1 MAKKQLNKNNKE
13 AAMKA
18 GSAALQIAARKTK
31 NPYVIGG
38 AAAAKAMTTKG
49 GLGKKAGAAIKSL
62 RRSVAGTGK
71 DDAQDAKEIADT
83 ASDMKE
89 AADAASEA
97 KEAAADVK
105 DAKDAASDAKD
116 VAESAGDA
124 KEEAK
129 NASKDLIEDK
139 DKTDDK
145 KDKDDDKDKDKDD
158 KKANDAKDPDP
169 LKNDNKNNNNLIEPE
184 DDGTKPVGNKKDE
197 SLGRKV
203 AKGAAVNAGVAAA
216 KHVAM
221 AAALKMAMAKLLA
234 FLSAAVQAV
243 TSAVAA
249 FFSAIWSGIVHAATF
264 IANVFVSLWATSAV
278 LAIAIAASPILV
290 VGGGTYAIV
299 KSVQDNQYRQVDS
312 EDDNCD
318 EIIKDNTTD
327 AGDGSNLDLSE
338 LMEANAKL
346 CYSAF
351 KAYGMDDDHIAGLF
365 GNIQSES
372 SFIPSRLESD
382 WTSSCGVSDEV
393 NMNDLGPKKKKALYG
408 NATTF
413 TRDTMDYDGVES
425 YWQKMYA
432 SYGYSNIYTDAY
444 YIESPSGRRVHAPGV
459 GLHGFTGGAFQE
471 LMEFADRPENN
482 GRNWWDLDLQLEH
495 LLREPDNGGYMRSL
509 KPYKEMSVPDAA
521 TASSYVFS
529 SWEYGYSWGTLYSN
543 YAISGRADNA
553 TSWRTKIVNW
563 KAGQDYDE
571 AYGKSIIDKA
581 QVTLSDA
588 STGTGAANAKKDCTD
603 KLSFDNSSIA
613 AAAASFAWDNES
625 QSYNNGT
632 PLYQKVN
639 KAVIGDGLYRSCDRV
654 ACSAVRWSGSD
665 DNFPPGAVPN
675 QISYCSTSDKWKK
688 VTWSKLSDLQPGD
701 ILFNNKA
708 EDKSSAGH
716 IMVYVGKDE
725 ILAKHPSVDGNLVE
739 GSYDTQSA
747 HCDKLP
753 EDLTPSS
760 PGYHGGGYTAY
771 RNVKRETDS
780 KYVNAVAGYSFSNVS
795 MTGVFWPTPGCNVI
809 TERFGAHRDWDSYSS
824 THNAVDIGC
833 GYGAEVHAAHSGTVI
848 EANHGYNNGWG
859 NSVVIDH
866 GDGNVTRYSHL
877 SFIEVSEGATV
888 SGNQLIGLSGS
899 TGYSFGAH
907 LDFKWMQNGESI
919 DPLQFYPSITFT
931 FAD

>member
-71 DDAQDAKEIADT
+71 DDAQDAKEMADT

-124 KEEAK
+124 KEAK

-145 KDKDDDKDKDKDD
+145 KDKDDDKDKDKED

-169 LKNDNKNNNNLIEPE
+169 LKNDNKNNNNLIESD
-184 DDGTKPVGNKKDE
+184 DDGTKPVGNKKNE
-197 SLGRKV
+197 SLGQKM
-203 AKGAAVNAGVAAA
+203 AKGAAINAGVAAA

-264 IANVFVSLWATSAV
+264 IANVFVSLWATSAI

-290 VGGGTYAIV
+290 VGGGTYAVV
-299 KSVQDNQYRQVDS
+299 KTVQDNQYRQVDS

-327 AGDGSNLDLSE
+327 AGTTADMSAQKEENAKKSYAVFHAFGLDDDKIAGMLGNMEFEAGGFDPTSTEGDFMSSAAYDGDFVFGPNKKKFFYKGGSPTTISNLNWSE
-338 LMEANAKL
+338 MDSWMDSTYFPACSIANPAGYRL
-346 CYSAF
+346 DNGHYMM
-351 KAYGMDDDHIAGLF
+351 GIGLF
-365 GNIQSES
+365 GFTAGNGYNLMKLAESE
-372 SFIPSRLESD
+372 
-382 WTSSCGVSDEV
+382 
-393 NMNDLGPKKKKALYG
+393 NMD
-408 NATTF
+408 
-413 TRDTMDYDGVES
+413 
-425 YWQKMYA
+425 
-432 SYGYSNIYTDAY
+432 
-444 YIESPSGRRVHAPGV
+444 
-459 GLHGFTGGAFQE
+459 
-471 LMEFADRPENN
+471 
-482 GRNWWDLDLQLEH
+482 WWDMDLQLEYII
-495 LLREPDNGGYMRSL
+495 RGSNNGGYGNLEGFKSITVSN
-509 KPYKEMSVPDAA
+509 PNDAA
-521 TASSYVFS
+521 DCVASSFVCKQYPWGSRGKAEPRQWS
-529 SWEYGYSWGTLYSN
+529 SGGRTRGSVAEEY
-543 YAISGRADNA
+543 
-553 TSWRTKIVNW
+553 RTQIVNW
-563 KAGQDYDE
+563 KNDSTYGA
-571 AYGKSIIDKA
+571 AYAQSIIARA
-581 QVTLSDA
+581 QITLSDA
-588 STGTGAANAKKDCTD
+588 STGIGAANAKKDCTD

-665 DNFPPGAVPN
+665 DNFPEGAVPN

-780 KYVNAVAGYSFSNVS
+780 KYVNAVAGYSFSNTS

-809 TERFGAHRDWDSYSS
+809 TERFGAHRDWDACSS

-888 SGNQLIGLSGS
+888 SGNQLIGLSGN

-907 LDFKWMQNGESI
+907 LDFKWIQNGESI